1 MDKFDSLNAF
11 TQVIEAGGFAA
22 AARRMGLSRSQVNK
36 LVINLE
42 DELGVQLL
50 HRTTRQVTP
59 TDSGRAF
66 YERCLTILGDLAE
79 AEQAVM
85 QQQTQPQ
92 GSLRVNA
99 PMSFGAQHLA
109 PALGEFLTRYPNIQV
124 ELALSDRFIDPIE
137 EGFDV
142 TLRIAAPPTSARL
155 VVQHVAPVHLVLC
168 AAPEYLRDKAAI
180 AHPDDLSQHSCL
192 HYGHLPNQH
201 SWTLMGPTGE
211 HKVAVSGALCSN
223 NGDAL
228 RAVALGGLGIA
239 LLPRF
244 LVADELQQGKLSL
257 VLPDYGPSPLGICV
271 IYPVNRHLSAK
282 VQAFSEFLVR
292 RFKDKAW

>member
-1 MDKFDSLNAF
+1 MDKFDSMYAF

-42 DELGVQLL
+42 DALGVQLL
-50 HRTTRQVTP
+50 QRTTRQVTP

-66 YERCLTILGDLAE
+66 YERCLAILSDLAE

-99 PMSFGAQHLA
+99 PMSFGIQHLG
-109 PALGEFLTRYPNIQV
+109 PAIGEFLVRYPNIQV
-124 ELALSDRFIDPIE
+124 ELSLSDRFIDPIE
-137 EGFDV
+137 EGFDI
-142 TLRIAAPPTSARL
+142 TLRIAAPPTSTRL
-155 VVQHVAPVHLVLC
+155 VVQPITPVDLVLC
-168 AAPEYLRDKAAI
+168 ASPDYLKKHGAI
-180 AHPDDLSQHSCL
+180 AHPQDLAQHSCL
-192 HYGHLPNQH
+192 HYGHLPSKHN
-201 SWTLMGPTGE
+201 WTLMGPDGE
-211 HKVAVSGALCSN
+211 HRVAVAGVLCSN
-223 NGDAL
+223 NGDVL
-228 RAVALGGLGIA
+228 RAAAVSGLGVT

-244 LVADELQQGKLSL
+244 LVGQALAQGTLSL
-257 VLPDYGPSPLGICV
+257 VLPAYGPPPLGVYV

-282 VQAFSEFLVR
+282 VQAFSEFLVT
-292 RFKDKAW
+292 RFKGANW